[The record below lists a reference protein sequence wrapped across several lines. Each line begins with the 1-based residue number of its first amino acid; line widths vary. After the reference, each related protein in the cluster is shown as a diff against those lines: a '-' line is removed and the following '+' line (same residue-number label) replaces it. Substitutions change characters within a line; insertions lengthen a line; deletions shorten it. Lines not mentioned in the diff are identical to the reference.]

1 MVNRGISVRKEKK
14 KDTPRPTC
22 TRNPLARDFSRLPR
36 RGLCLGRF
44 TPPTIIM
51 PRFSA
56 VSFTSSQMP
65 LSTRGASSV
74 HEASRTGFPKSRSPA
89 TTRRPDEKY
98 RRSRSRLRRWTY
110 QDSHF
115 CSRDVPGASR
125 SELDADCRRFLA
137 LYTRHTFAFAT
148 RGPVGSGAPSRI
160 PPRYTSLFSYDD
172 DSPTVPSDHHSP
184 LGQTPHS
191 PSPANTRAAK
201 KRSSPSS
208 TNGFRS
214 LPPSS
219 SARAML
225 DSFFLS
231 LVAYLRRYLGCAL
244 VLYDTFSEE
253 RRTYRSL
260 RPWTPLGVGGCR

>member
-1 MVNRGISVRKEKK
+1 
-14 KDTPRPTC
+14 
-22 TRNPLARDFSRLPR
+22 
-36 RGLCLGRF
+36 
-44 TPPTIIM
+44 
-51 PRFSA
+51 
-56 VSFTSSQMP
+56 MP
-65 LSTRGASSV
+65 LSIRGLFGTRGLSD
-74 HEASRTGFPKSRSPA
+74 EFPEESFPA
-89 TTRRPDEKY
+89 TARRPDEEY
-98 RRSRSRLRRWTY
+98 RRPRSRLRRWTY

-172 DSPTVPSDHHSP
+172 DGPTVPSDHHSP

-191 PSPANTRAAK
+191 PSPTNTRAAK
-201 KRSSPSS
+201 KHSSPSS

-225 DSFFLS
+225 DFFFFSLLSHIFAGTLAALWFYMILS
-231 LVAYLRRYLGCAL
+231 LRNDGHTDRYRRGL
-244 VLYDTFSEE
+244 
-253 RRTYRSL
+253 
-260 RPWTPLGVGGCR
+260 PLGSEAADRNIDRVFPVRANAQIDPLREKLPFRT

>member
-1 MVNRGISVRKEKK
+1 MKLLKNRVTVDVDKLRNIRSKKEKETLL
-14 KDTPRPTC
+14 DQLQRAWH
-22 TRNPLARDFSRLPR
+22 PLTRDFSNLSR
-36 RGLCLGRF
+36 RGLSRERF
-44 TPPTIIM
+44 TPPIII
-51 PRFSA
+51 PRFSV
-56 VSFTSSQMP
+56 VSFTSRRCFIYSGP
-65 LSTRGASSV
+65 FGTRGFSKSSPRR
-74 HEASRTGFPKSRSPA
+74 HDSRTRNI
-89 TTRRPDEKY
+89 DD
-98 RRSRSRLRRWTY
+98 RSRLRRWTY

-172 DSPTVPSDHHSP
+172 DGPTVPSDHHSP

-191 PSPANTRAAK
+191 PSPTNTRAAK
-201 KRSSPSS
+201 KRFSPSS

-219 SARAML
+219 SAHAML
-225 DSFFLS
+225 NFFFFS
-231 LVAYLRRYLGCAL
+231 RRISSQAL
-244 VLYDTFSEE
+244 AAL
-253 RRTYRSL
+253 
-260 RPWTPLGVGGCR
+260 